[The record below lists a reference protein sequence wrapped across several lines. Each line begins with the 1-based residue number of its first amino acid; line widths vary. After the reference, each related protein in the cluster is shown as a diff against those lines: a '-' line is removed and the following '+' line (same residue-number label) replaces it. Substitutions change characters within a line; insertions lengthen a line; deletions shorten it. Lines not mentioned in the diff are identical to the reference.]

1 MTIFIDPL
9 VYFFTAILLYY
20 SFLFILSKKDPRH
33 RVTNSTEWGYV
44 IFIPVHNEEKV
55 IHATLQNA
63 LRLSVNAH
71 IIVINDGSTDATG
84 KILQTLRDD
93 KLHIVTR
100 TYPNAKQG
108 KGEALNSAYAF
119 FHAHHKAWFPKTTP
133 EMIIIT
139 VLDADSYLDSTQ
151 FEYIAGMLETH
162 GELGGIQIPVTIE
175 HPDKSMLLRMQDR
188 EFVGFSC
195 FVQQARHWFSS
206 LGLGGNGQFIRYS
219 ALLQLGSKPW
229 TQALSEDLD
238 IGIRLLLCGIKL
250 GYCNA
255 GFVHQQGLISIKPL
269 LKQRTR
275 WVQGHFQSWRYLP
288 AIWKS
293 KLPVLTKLDLSLY
306 LTLVASVF
314 IVMVNIL
321 LNLIVL
327 AGVVNARSAFFE
339 GVSTISPSLSRALI
353 VILTIGPA
361 IFFVATYNKFSRN
374 KVPWTSWPT
383 IIAIFCVY
391 GWIWLYASVA
401 ALIRLV
407 RRQNSWVKT
416 ERVTFS

>member
-1 MTIFIDPL
+1 MIIFIDPF
-9 VYFFTAILLYY
+9 VYFFLAISLYY
-20 SFLFILSKKDPRH
+20 LFLFILSKKDPGLRA
-33 RVTNSTEWGYV
+33 TNGKEWEYV

-55 IHATLQNA
+55 IGATIRKA
-63 LRLSVNAH
+63 LDLSVNAQ
-71 IIVINDGSTDATG
+71 IIVVNDGSADATG
-84 KILQTLRDD
+84 KILQNLRDD
-93 KLHIVTR
+93 RLHIITR
-100 TYPNAKQG
+100 NYPDAKQG

-119 FHAHHKAWFPKTTP
+119 FHTHQTEWFPKHSP
-133 EMIIIT
+133 DKIIIT
-139 VLDADSYLDSTQ
+139 VLDADSYLDSAQ

-162 GELGGIQIPVTIE
+162 KELGGVQIPVTIE
-175 HPDKSMLLRMQDR
+175 HPDKSLLLRMQDL

-206 LGLGGNGQFIRYS
+206 LGLGGNGQFIRFS

-229 TQALSEDLD
+229 THALSEDLD

-255 GFVHQQGLISIKPL
+255 GFVHQQGLIHIMPL

-275 WVQGHFQSWRYLP
+275 WVQGHYQSWRYLP
-288 AIWKS
+288 SIWRS

-306 LTLVASVF
+306 LTLVASVL

-321 LNLIVL
+321 LNLTIV
-327 AGVVNARSAFFE
+327 AGLVSARSVFFE
-339 GVSTISPSLSRALI
+339 SVTTVSPSLSRALI
-353 VILTIGPA
+353 LMLSIGPA

-383 IIAIFCVY
+383 IIALFCVY

-416 ERVTFS
+416 ERITF